1 MKFPCR
7 TTLSDIEESL
17 ESTEYDIN
25 THIAK
30 LTASKIEAQ
39 EFIL

>member
-7 TTLSDIEESL
+7 TTLTDLEDSVDSDN
-17 ESTEYDIN
+17 YDIN
-25 THIAK
+25 AHIAK